1 MAWRPAAPEDFEV
14 DEIPAYAPSGEGG
27 HTLVRVEKRE
37 CTTEEVARWLARAAE
52 VAPSEVGYAGRKDRI
67 AIARQWFSVPNLDPA
82 VALQLDLPRARVL
95 EAGRHPHKLRTGH
108 LRGNTFAIAVRDVDA
123 ETTARAAERLDAIA
137 RDGLPNRYGDQRFG
151 RDGDNAAR
159 AVALL
164 AGRERLR
171 DRRQARFLISALQSA
186 VFNAVLAARPLA
198 IGAVEVGDVAV
209 VHASG
214 GLFVVEEL
222 EREAA
227 RAAAF
232 EISATGPIFGTRV
245 LAATG
250 AAAERERAA
259 LAAFGL
265 DAGAMPAPPRGI
277 RLHGA
282 RRPFRVPVPDAAVDA
297 SEAGVLRLR
306 FTLPPGSYATVLIEE
321 VLQPDDAS
329 PEAGLS

>member
-1 MAWRPAAPEDFEV
+1 MSWRPTAPEDFEV

-27 HTLVRVEKRE
+27 HTLVRVEKRD
-37 CTTEEVARWLARAAE
+37 CTTEEVARWLAHAAD
-52 VAPSEVGYAGRKDRI
+52 VAPSEVGYAGRKDRT
-67 AIARQWFSVPNLDPA
+67 AIARQWFSVPNLDP
-82 VALQLDLPRARVL
+82 VRALQLELSRARVL

-123 ETTARAAERLDAIA
+123 EATARAIARLAEIA
-137 RDGLPNRYGDQRFG
+137 RDGLPNRYGEQRFG

-159 AVALL
+159 AVAVL
-164 AGRERLR
+164 AGRERVR

-186 VFNAVLAARPLA
+186 VFNAVLAARPLP
-198 IGAVEVGDVAV
+198 IGSVETGDVAV

-214 GLFVVEEL
+214 GLFVVDDL
-222 EREAA
+222 VREAP

-232 EISATGPIFGTRV
+232 EISATGPIFGSRV
-245 LAATG
+245 LEAAGT
-250 AAAERERAA
+250 AAQRERAA
-259 LAAFGL
+259 LVAFDL
-265 DAGAMPAPPRGI
+265 DPDAMPTPPRGI

-282 RRPFRVPVPDAAVDA
+282 RRPFRVPVPDAVVD
-297 SEAGVLRLR
+297 SSDAGVLRLR

-321 VLQPDDAS
+321 LLQPDDAL